1 MRGAS
6 YLQYLQ
12 QRRSNLQTA
21 PVIGTKYFSNVSMW
35 YLKEDPAEYPAI
47 NPSKYRNFN
56 IAMSRPFLY
65 RITLILVFF
74 ITGFTA
80 FGQNNTGGG
89 TPDYTIA
96 KRLISIEDG
105 LASHEVFCGVQDRS
119 GFLWFGT
126 RNGLNRYDGKSC
138 LLFTRQR
145 NHLQDNKVVQ
155 LAKDDANN
163 LFIEYGS
170 TGFQLTTNGKVDV
183 MNAVTQEVKTLTAAF
198 PKLPFKEQDVYWIS
212 NDGTDQVN
220 ILTAHP
226 FRLWKY
232 SSKQGF
238 KLRYQMKGWKE
249 SAAVDPSLD
258 YRRMGPTCF
267 FAKGRALLRLNESP
281 QYLIADDTVL
291 AFKPKDVAREL
302 PLSFTRQNDL
312 LITYNT
318 LADVNSFKVGLLKN
332 HTGDFV
338 SASGQQARLDS
349 VQGRYW
355 YQAVGSADGSSCILD
370 INNIGLYL
378 WSENVFLKL
387 VSKSEIKTF
396 ENLFVYQVFPD
407 NFGRLWVCTSLG
419 VLQLKVEKNRFR
431 QYFTTKQQSVE
442 TNNQARGIY
451 ADNSGKVVANIWTHT
466 FQQQGAKMQNVADE
480 QYKYAIT
487 RHHSSLYLG
496 GYHLYRYDDGKNTLT
511 RYPEKQSNEIWS
523 MFSIN
528 DSLLLLGR
536 TNGFTLF
543 NSDTFK
549 FDSLA
554 RPHAVPDAKFVYRI
568 FKDVTGTIWAAAEN
582 GLYKIAHDVKGK
594 WIIDKDQSA
603 AIGQLSLQD
612 TYADSDGIFWL
623 ATNGEGLYRWDK
635 KTNTLQQFNIAGGLP
650 SDVLY
655 RIEPDEFGSL
665 WISSDYGLI
674 RFNKKTFAVNTYTTT
689 DGISNNEFNRTSS
702 FRAADGQLYFGGL
715 DGIIGFNPRD
725 FATDARALN
734 VPLRVIALNQFV
746 GSQNQLVNETA
757 DLLNTSQITL
767 APTDRFFTLEFQLL
781 DFAKDEVHHYAY
793 KIDGVDKDW
802 NYINENSIRI
812 SGLPYGKFIL
822 HVKAQNREGAWSKGE
837 LTIPLVVLKP
847 FYFKWWFIVL
857 LALVLIIV
865 IYRIVKWRTRQLA
878 GEKIRLELTVNERT
892 AQLKQ
897 SLFEQAGLLS
907 EKDMLMKEIHHRVK
921 NNLQVISGLLELQ
934 SNAVDDDAAKDALM
948 EGRNR
953 VRSIA
958 LIHQN
963 LYQLENLGSIELRRF
978 VNDLC
983 RQMESVYKK
992 QNQVSMNIDVPV
1004 LYLDIDSAV
1013 PLGLIMNEL
1022 LTNSFK
1028 YAFDGNLAGK
1038 IGIKIDIVSE
1048 GRYKLVY
1055 ADNGPGL
1062 PADFDLSRATTL
1074 GMQLIYDL
1082 SRQIGGKVKY
1092 EYKNGASFII
1102 NFTNRDLRK
1111 KED

>member
-1 MRGAS
+1 MH
-6 YLQYLQ
+6 
-12 QRRSNLQTA
+12 
-21 PVIGTKYFSNVSMW
+21 
-35 YLKEDPAEYPAI
+35 
-47 NPSKYRNFN
+47 
-56 IAMSRPFLY
+56 RPFLH
-65 RITLILVFF
+65 RITLVLALIIAGRF
-74 ITGFTA
+74 A
-80 FGQNNTGGG
+80 FGQNKPGNNTA
-89 TPDYTIA
+89 DYTIT

-105 LASHEVFCGVQDRS
+105 LASHEVFCGLQDKA
-119 GFLWFGT
+119 GFMWFGT
-126 RNGLNRYDGKSC
+126 RNGLNRYDGKNC

-198 PKLPFKEQDVYWIS
+198 PNLPFKEQDVYWIS

-232 SSKQGF
+232 SSKHGF
-238 KLRYQMKGWKE
+238 KLRYQMKDWKE
-249 SAAVDPSLD
+249 GAALDPSLD
-258 YRRMGPTCF
+258 YRRTGPICF
-267 FAKGRALLRLNESP
+267 FAKGKALLRMNRST
-281 QYLIADDTVL
+281 QYLIADDTML
-291 AFKPKDVAREL
+291 AFKPKDLAREL
-302 PLSFTRQNDL
+302 PLGFNSQNDL

-318 LADVNSFKVGLLKN
+318 LADVNAFKVGLLKS

-338 SASGQQARLDS
+338 PADVKLPSVDS

-355 YQAVGSADGSSCILD
+355 YQAVGSADGSCSILD

-378 WSENVFLKL
+378 WSENAFLKL

-431 QYFTTKQQSVE
+431 QYFTTRQQSVE

-451 ADNSGKVVANIWTHT
+451 ADGTGKVVANIWMHI
-466 FQQQGAKMQNVADE
+466 FEQRGDQMQSAADY
-480 QYKYAIT
+480 QYRYALIK
-487 RHHSSLYLG
+487 HNGSLYCG
-496 GYHLYRYDDGKNTLT
+496 GYGLSEYDDLKNSIIQ
-511 RYPEKQSNEIWS
+511 YPDGQQNEIWS
-523 MFSIN
+523 LFSAN
-528 DSLLLLGR
+528 DSLLLMGR
-536 TNGFTLF
+536 TNGFTVF
-543 NSDTFK
+543 NSNTKK
-549 FDSLA
+549 FTSPTYSQSTA
-554 RPHAVPDAKFVYRI
+554 EANFVYRI
-568 FKDVTGTIWAAAEN
+568 FKDATGTIWAVAEN
-582 GLYKIAHDVKGK
+582 GLYKIARDAEGK
-594 WIIDKDQSA
+594 WIIDKERSM
-603 AIGQLSLQD
+603 AIQQLSLQD
-612 TYADSDGIFWL
+612 AFVDTDGVFWL
-623 ATNGEGLYRWDK
+623 ATNGEGLYRWDRK
-635 KTNTLQQFNIAGGLP
+635 KNALQQFNIAGGLP

-655 RIEPDEFGSL
+655 RIEPDEFGNL

-689 DGISNNEFNRTSS
+689 DGITNNEFNRTSS
-702 FRAADGQLYFGGL
+702 FKAADGQLYFGGL
-715 DGIIGFNPRD
+715 DGIIGFNPKD
-725 FATDARALN
+725 FATDAGALN
-734 VPLRVIALNQFV
+734 VPLRVIGLNQFV
-746 GSQNQLVNETA
+746 GSQNQLVNETT

-812 SGLPYGKFIL
+812 SGLPYGKFTL
-822 HVKAQNREGAWSKGE
+822 HVKAQNREGAWSKSE
-837 LTIPLVVLKP
+837 LAIPLTVLKP
-847 FYFKWWFIVL
+847 FYLRWWFIVL
-857 LALVLIIV
+857 LALALITTV
-865 IYRIVKWRTRQLA
+865 YRIIKWRTKQLA
-878 GEKIRLELTVNERT
+878 EEKVRLEQTVSERT

-897 SLFEQAGLLS
+897 SLSEQAGLLS
-907 EKDMLMKEIHHRVK
+907 EKDMLMREIHHRVK

-934 SNAVDDDAAKDALM
+934 SNTVADEAAKDALM
-948 EGRNR
+948 EGRDR

-963 LYQLENLGSIELRRF
+963 LYQFENLSGIELKRF

-983 RQMESVYKK
+983 RQVESVYKK
-992 QNQVSMNIDVPV
+992 QNRIAMNVEVPV

-1028 YAFDGNLAGK
+1028 YAFNNAVAGEINLEIGTITDGKYQLK
-1038 IGIKIDIVSE
+1038 
-1048 GRYKLVY
+1048 Y

-1062 PADFDLSRATTL
+1062 PPDFDLTRATTL

-1092 EYKNGASFII
+1092 EYNDGASFII